1 MLHNY
6 TDDFEKVCP
15 NFQFMINGAEPEYL
29 IFRGKFRVL
38 EYFGSVSNNAE
49 TKPKW
54 YAVIVILEQEI
65 TIEKLD
71 ASHILPPEIMDPSNL
86 ALSVS
91 ARPAV
96 RISTMLASQ

>member
-1 MLHNY
+1 MLKFAQKQMEEQDAKESLARQQALEKRGITEEFNY
-6 TDDFEKVCP
+6 ADH
-15 NFQFMINGAEPEYL
+15 AE
-29 IFRGKFRVL
+29 IFK
-38 EYFGSVSNNAE
+38 
-49 TKPKW
+49 
-54 YAVIVILEQEI
+54 YADHAVEAQIEIVDAPPEI